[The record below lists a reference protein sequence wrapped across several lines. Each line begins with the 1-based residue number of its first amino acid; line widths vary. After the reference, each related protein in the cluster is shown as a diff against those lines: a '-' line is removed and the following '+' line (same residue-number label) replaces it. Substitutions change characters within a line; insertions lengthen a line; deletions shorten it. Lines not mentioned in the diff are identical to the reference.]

1 MALVGW
7 IVTIRRP
14 GLTIEGT
21 DTVMFLG
28 MFSRKA
34 VEQACVARGWRF
46 R

>member
-14 GLTIEGT
+14 GLTIERT
-21 DTVMFLG
+21 DMVTFLG
-28 MFSRKA
+28 IFSRKA
-34 VEQACVARGWRF
+34 VEQACVARGWRS